1 LGKLSIHFL
10 MKSRLLSSRQNFLI
24 KCFISCLALFLLSAC
39 SSAPKSSSIKS
50 TPSSSA
56 TAKPIL
62 NKSSSKSNSVPNLP
76 KANSGKGGYY
86 QDDGPGED
94 IPVNLEATIDPIPV
108 VEPYSRSGN
117 KPYTVFGKTYTPIV
131 DTTTPF
137 TQRGFA
143 SWYGKKFH
151 GRRTSSGEKY
161 DMYKITAAHPTL
173 PIPSYAR
180 VTNINNGKQIIVRI
194 NDRGPFHSSR
204 VMDLSYT
211 AALKLD
217 YLAHGRAEVEIERLL
232 PEDIMRMAENRQSI
246 NEQQTPLNI
255 KENDVGAN
263 QAFEELVATTEK
275 KSQSVEVKSLPV
287 YSDTLSSTETS
298 KGIYLQYAAFA
309 LHENATASLAKLQ
322 AVLSPYLEGKTLEVI
337 QLGALYRIQSGPYA
351 NREQA
356 QRSSE
361 SVTLGG
367 VKPIIVVR

>member
-1 LGKLSIHFL
+1 MGKLSIHFS
-10 MKSRLLSSRQNFLI
+10 MKSRSLSSRQNFLTT
-24 KCFISCLALFLLSAC
+24 CFISYLVLFLLSAC
-39 SSAPKSSSIKS
+39 SSAPKSGSIIS
-50 TPSSSA
+50 TPPSGE
-56 TAKPIL
+56 TTKPIP

-94 IPVNLEATIDPIPV
+94 IPVNLAATIDPIPV

-117 KPYTVFGKTYTPIV
+117 KSYTVFGKTYTPIV
-131 DTTTPF
+131 DTTKPF

-180 VTNINNGKQIIVRI
+180 VTNIANGKQIIVRI

-232 PEDIMRMAENRQSI
+232 PEDIMRMAENRQNI
-246 NEQQTPLNI
+246 NEQQTQLNI
-255 KENDVGAN
+255 KEDDVSAN
-263 QAFEELVATTEK
+263 QAFEELVAATEK
-275 KSQSVEVKSLPV
+275 KSQSVEIKSLPV
-287 YSDTLSSTETS
+287 YSTTLSTTEVN
-298 KGIYLQYAAFA
+298 KGVYLQYAAFG
-309 LHENATASLAKLQ
+309 LRENATASLAKLQ
-322 AVLSPYLEGKTLEVI
+322 TALSPYLDGKILEVI

-361 SVTLGG
+361 NVTLGG